1 MFVWEGDK
9 TQKNKSY
16 KIITDYPNMLT
27 NTAWDVRDALGKENV
42 CMLYCR
48 FETKLSLPL
57 ITRKVLVFVFFPYM
71 GSSSNFEVVKRSTT
85 L

>member
-1 MFVWEGDK
+1 MLAWLVCVVCVCGGEGDK

-27 NTAWDVRDALGKENV
+27 NTAWDERDALGKENV

-48 FETKLSLPL
+48 VETKLSLPL
-57 ITRKVLVFVFFPYM
+57 ITRKVLVFVLW
-71 GSSSNFEVVKRSTT
+71 EVPPILK
-85 L
+85 